1 VRQIV
6 GVVAVVLRCASD
18 DGYMVLM
25 GSRRSRAARLVRQV
39 VLEVSAG
46 SGGRVMLMIVHA
58 SPSWGRSVQY
68 ERVGAVVDNSSDE
81 FALRN
86 RDVPTS
92 GSARKASSAPRR
104 VRE

>member
-1 VRQIV
+1 
-6 GVVAVVLRCASD
+6 
-18 DGYMVLM
+18 
-25 GSRRSRAARLVRQV
+25 
-39 VLEVSAG
+39 
-46 SGGRVMLMIVHA
+46 MLMIVHA

-81 FALRN
+81 FALHN